1 MLVYT
6 RKTTNTVC
14 FFPPAISL
22 FCGSFPSW
30 FAYYF
35 SYFVVFILFSF
46 HHLMFAPALAS
57 FVAFFLSPFLFPF
70 FYSFFFFLSH
80 FLAGQLVSV
89 HKRDTT
95 LAIFFR
101 IKFIDFQNFSPRFIF
116 TWFSESLVLAPA
128 FQTYQLS
135 VKPYKFNF
143 LINSEFFLFTRE
155 IRL

>member
-1 MLVYT
+1 MLVYI

-14 FFPPAISL
+14 FFPSAISP
-22 FCGSFPSW
+22 FCESFSSW

-35 SYFVVFILFSF
+35 SYFFVFILF
-46 HHLMFAPALAS
+46 
-57 FVAFFLSPFLFPF
+57 FLSPSHVRSRSRIFCGFL
-70 FYSFFFFLSH
+70 SLFFFFLPRS
-80 FLAGQLVSV
+80 LTGQLVSV